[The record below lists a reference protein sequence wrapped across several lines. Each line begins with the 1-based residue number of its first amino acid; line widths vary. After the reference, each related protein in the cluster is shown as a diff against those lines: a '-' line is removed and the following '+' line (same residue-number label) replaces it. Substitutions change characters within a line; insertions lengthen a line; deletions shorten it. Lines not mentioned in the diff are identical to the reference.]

1 MSNWK
6 TFETECCSYLN
17 RTFGNENIRFEVDGG
32 SDSTSSDIKIYV
44 EETNKFNIEVKSAV
58 AQSGQ
63 FVVLNENG
71 KLIFSPRNKSD
82 ENEAKP
88 FLDYMNDH
96 YEMYATPTTAG
107 EELEMDSNEYNKW
120 IIDHYEQKNEKFV
133 ITGDSLG
140 FVIFPTDKY
149 GEYFD
154 TTCNYRIKGSGTG
167 SVAKKDAK
175 VVQALFKAKS
185 HRYEPKDDKK
195 YYYYYLSGCTGY
207 KRGDSEKSGK
217 YSYYVSQV
225 LPSGEMLITRKS
237 NTRNANVIFTI
248 KLKKKQAPE
257 DIAKFKEA
265 LE

>member
-1 MSNWK
+1 M
-6 TFETECCSYLN
+6 
-17 RTFGNENIRFEVDGG
+17 
-32 SDSTSSDIKIYV
+32 
-44 EETNKFNIEVKSAV
+44 
-58 AQSGQ
+58 
-63 FVVLNENG
+63 
-71 KLIFSPRNKSD
+71 
-82 ENEAKP
+82 
-88 FLDYMNDH
+88 
-96 YEMYATPTTAG
+96 
-107 EELEMDSNEYNKW
+107 
-120 IIDHYEQKNEKFV
+120 
-133 ITGDSLG
+133 
-140 FVIFPTDKY
+140 
-149 GEYFD
+149 
-154 TTCNYRIKGSGTG
+154 
-167 SVAKKDAK
+167 
-175 VVQALFKAKS
+175 VQALFKAKS